1 AGQRVLDACAAPGG
15 KAAHLLEAA
24 DVDLLAVDIDAVR
37 TRRVEDNLR
46 RLGLT
51 AKVTLADCCATE
63 QWWDGQSFDAILADV
78 PCSASGVVRRHPDIK
93 YLRRESDIRGFVRIQ
108 AEILDRLWPLLKAGG
123 KLLYATCSVFPEE
136 NRAQIDAFVF
146 RQPDARRLVEE
157 ELVPQPEHD
166 GFFYA
171 LLQKAA

>member
-1 AGQRVLDACAAPGG
+1 
-15 KAAHLLEAA
+15 
-24 DVDLLAVDIDAVR
+24 
-37 TRRVEDNLR
+37 
-46 RLGLT
+46 
-51 AKVTLADCCATE
+51 
-63 QWWDGQSFDAILADV
+63 V

-146 RQPDARRLVEE
+146 RQPDARRLIEE